1 MSEPQPARSAPDAP
15 SSDTEESPGLSMEL
29 VFAVQDALAEERV
42 TELEDLVPGLHEA
55 DAADLLETLN
65 RDERKLLVEVL
76 GSTFDPEILPNL
88 DVSVREEVIEWLGP
102 TGLARAVTEL
112 DSDDAVEVFEDL
124 DEEFQ
129 HRILSQLPQAHR
141 MILEEGLSYPEDSA
155 GRLMQREFVVIPSA
169 WTVGETI
176 DYMRAAKDL
185 PDDFYDLYIVNPK
198 HHPIGF
204 LPLSRVMRTK
214 RHVRLTEFMETDLKT
229 IPVTMDQ
236 EDVAYLFRQY
246 GLVSAPVVDD
256 AGRLLGVI
264 TVDDVVH
271 IIDEEAG
278 DDIMKMGGVS
288 EPDLYS
294 AVLDTTKA
302 RFTWL
307 VVNLLTAI
315 LASLVISLFDATIE
329 QIVALAVLMP
339 IVASMGGNAGTQ
351 TLTVAVRSLAMKD
364 LTEANATRFIGK
376 ELLIGTINGILFAV
390 LTGGVTWLWFESLSL
405 GIVIAAA
412 MVINMVV
419 AGLSG
424 TLIPLGLEKVGVD
437 PAIASSVF
445 LTTVTDV
452 IGFFAFLGL
461 AAAFLL

>member
-1 MSEPQPARSAPDAP
+1 MSDPQPARSPQDAP
-15 SSDTEESPGLSMEL
+15 SSETEESPGLSMEL
-29 VFAVQDALAEERV
+29 VFAVQEALAEERV
-42 TELEDLVPGLHEA
+42 TEVEDLVPGLHEA
-55 DAADLLETLN
+55 DAADLLESLS
-65 RDERKLLVEVL
+65 REERKLLVEIL

-229 IPVTMDQ
+229 ISLTMDQ

-246 GLVSAPVVDD
+246 GLVSAPVVDE

-294 AVLDTTKA
+294 AVLDTTKS

-364 LTEANATRFIGK
+364 LTEANAMRFIGK
-376 ELLIGTINGILFAV
+376 ELLIGSINGVLFAV
-390 LTGGVTWLWFESLSL
+390 LAGGVTWLWFESLSL
-405 GIVIAAA
+405 GVVIAAA
-412 MVINMVV
+412 MIINMVV

-424 TLIPLGLEKVGVD
+424 TLIPLGLDRVGVD

>member
-1 MSEPQPARSAPDAP
+1 MSEPQPARSPQDAP
-15 SSDTEESPGLSMEL
+15 SSETEDSPGLSMEL
-29 VFAVQDALAEERV
+29 VFAVQEALAEERV
-42 TELEDLVPGLHEA
+42 TEVEDLVPGLHEA
-55 DAADLLETLN
+55 DAADLLESLS
-65 RDERKLLVEVL
+65 REERKLLVEIL

-229 IPVTMDQ
+229 IPLTMDQ

-256 AGRLLGVI
+256 PGRLLGVI

-294 AVLDTTKA
+294 AVLDTTKS

-376 ELLIGTINGILFAV
+376 ELLIGSINGVLFAI
-390 LTGGVTWLWFESLSL
+390 LAGGVTWLWFESLSL
-405 GIVIAAA
+405 GLVIAAA
-412 MVINMVV
+412 MIINMVV

-424 TLIPLGLEKVGVD
+424 TIIPLGLERVGVD